1 MESKEIF
8 AVILA
13 VAGIVLV
20 IGILSMV
27 TKKDK
32 ASEQTSQ
39 PEITEV
45 TQQQPVYLETD
56 IWDVL
61 REQNTT
67 TDVTEV
73 TLPDGSVSTDL
84 PEGTAIE
91 GTDLS
96 GDVSAPE
103 STDSA
108 LPEGAITETVPGS
121 ETVTET
127 TAEAGIVAL
136 PEEPMQTYILQLP

>member
-27 TKKDK
+27 SKKDK
-32 ASEQTSQ
+32 AGEQTSQ

-103 STDSA
+103 STDAA

-127 TAEAGIVAL
+127 TVEAGSVEL

>member
-32 ASEQTSQ
+32 AGEQTSQ

-108 LPEGAITETVPGS
+108 LPEDTLTETVPGS

-127 TAEAGIVAL
+127 TAEAGSVAL